1 MRYIRCNLVGGEKNM
16 RVNPLQIGFSIIMGW
31 IVFLVCNPVIQ
42 SVIHPGGDEMFWVIL
57 LLGLSL
63 IGLGF
68 IEKEKMI
75 STRRA
80 KTLLQIGVVLTVIW
94 VIILIQKE
102 GPYDLGLPK
111 LYVPVGRARAS
122 IVVLMLLGLPV
133 LGLILLAYGIVQ
145 NRIIKMKNLED
156 DY

>member
-1 MRYIRCNLVGGEKNM
+1 M

-31 IVFLVCNPVIQ
+31 IIFLVCNPVIQ
-42 SVIHPGGDEMFWVIL
+42 SIVHPGGNEMFWVIL

-80 KTLLQIGVVLTVIW
+80 KTLLQAGVVLTIIW
-94 VIILIQKE
+94 IIMLTQAE

-111 LYVPVGRARAS
+111 LYVPLGAHTSAN
-122 IVVLMLLGLPV
+122 IVVLMVLGLPV
-133 LGLILLAYGIVQ
+133 LGLTLVAYGILK
-145 NRIIKMKNLED
+145 NRIIKKKNLGD

>member
-1 MRYIRCNLVGGEKNM
+1 VGDEKNM

-42 SVIHPGGDEMFWVIL
+42 SIIHPGGDEMFWVIL

-80 KTLLQIGVVLTVIW
+80 KTLLQIGVVLTIIW
-94 VIILIQKE
+94 VIILIQAE

-111 LYVPVGRARAS
+111 LYVPVGAHTRAS
-122 IVVLMLLGLPV
+122 IVVLMVLGLPV
-133 LGLILLAYGIVQ
+133 LGLILLAYGFVQ
-145 NRIIKMKNLED
+145 NRIIKKKNLED